1 MSELLRIKAQ
11 LSDQEAKWRKAYETV
26 VRENELLRTRGGEAL
41 LAAQWRE
48 RYEVCVS
55 QMRDLRLKLVFEW
68 MYVCIGMPL
77 KFE

>member
-1 MSELLRIKAQ
+1 MSELLRIKVQ

-55 QMRDLRLKLVFEW
+55 
-68 MYVCIGMPL
+68 
-77 KFE
+77 